1 MPVYR
6 KQSSNAAVGQILSTL
21 VKSMLEQPTKVSSNS
36 MVTQWVFTNIGE
48 LLESEK
54 EDALEFDMV
63 LSILRKL
70 LEITPFEKDPILT
83 PAWLQAVTFAFCRVS
98 EFVAK
103 IECSSMPEEEFDLR
117 AREFVT
123 LDYSQVLSS
132 FFIGTFSKFLCNAVV
147 LKDSILDSAT
157 TMLEL
162 LCRQCI
168 SEKMIVNHR
177 ASVAGM
183 IAIVIKG
190 VSDINFRENWRRIL
204 KIATGILWRV
214 GQQDSDLISPLLA
227 KLIFYRDDKSYLKS
241 YPARAEMDEALCS
254 AAHSIGIDKFCQVAP
269 LNIEN
274 QDLNTLKRPYLLS
287 LFNDALELPW
297 IKSGW
302 LKNTLFGQQS
312 LAFFSNELVPLAD
325 RMLEKSSSCWE
336 TGKQLESK
344 VYETLGIQIWTLF
357 PKICKLAPYDVAE
370 VFPSLAPILGKFL
383 TLLPKENYPA
393 LPLAHDFRPLV
404 CKGLDSLIDGLYA
417 ASDDQI
423 ETSEMEKL
431 SQSRACIDSYA
442 NRFLTALCNIYTTPD
457 IANLKEN
464 CSKGENLQ
472 ATHEALTQFY
482 ENPIQRLLRIVDRA
496 SVVDYFKILVEKQKG
511 SFISS
516 TVKKSIHFAEYALM
530 DLCNLYLPHLPKLQP
545 SEPAIA
551 NFYNNCLEF
560 IKFRNSTMQKKAYK
574 ALNSLLSL
582 QLFADIQSLSASVLQ
597 KDVVEIVASGSKKQ
611 RIRMVQSIVE
621 LAIEPQFL
629 LLFIPRILPEV
640 MLATKEANEKTRDIA
655 YVCLIAMARKMMTGS
670 DKRLMA
676 AKSLDLSATLSQF
689 NMEEDGISPYRAE
702 ISIKEF
708 CVMVCAGLSSSE
720 SNIQSAC
727 IACLGR
733 LLFEFSGIKN

>member
-6 KQSSNAAVGQILSTL
+6 KQSSNVAVGQILSSL

-70 LEITPFEKDPILT
+70 LEISPFEKDPILT
-83 PAWLQAVTFAFCRVS
+83 PAWLQAVTFAFCRIS

-103 IECSSMPEEEFDLR
+103 IECSSMPKEEFDSSM
-117 AREFVT
+117 REFVT
-123 LDYSQVLSS
+123 QEYSQVLSS

-147 LKDSILDSAT
+147 LKDSITESAT

-177 ASVAGM
+177 ASVSGM
-183 IAIVIKG
+183 IEIVIKG
-190 VSDINFRENWRRIL
+190 VSDINFRENWSRIL
-204 KIATGILWRV
+204 KIATGIFWRV

-227 KLIFYRDDKSYLKS
+227 KLIFYRDDRSYLKS

-254 AAHSIGIDKFCQVAP
+254 AAHSIGIHKFCQVAP

-302 LKNTLFGQQS
+302 LKNNLFGQQS

-336 TGKQLESK
+336 SGKQLESK
-344 VYETLGIQIWTLF
+344 VYETLGIQIWSLF
-357 PKICKLAPYDVAE
+357 PKICKLAPHDVAE
-370 VFPSLAPILGKFL
+370 VFPSLAPILGTFL
-383 TLLPKENYPA
+383 TLLPTENYP
-393 LPLAHDFRPLV
+393 PLAHDFRPLV
-404 CKGLDSLIDGLYA
+404 CKGLDSLIDGLNT

-423 ETSEMEKL
+423 DTAEIEKL
-431 SQSRACIDSYA
+431 SRSRACIASYA
-442 NRFLTALCNIYTTPD
+442 NRFLSALCNIYTTPD

-464 CSKGENLQ
+464 CSKGEKLQ
-472 ATHEALTQFY
+472 ASHEALTQFY
-482 ENPIQRLLRIVDRA
+482 EKPIQRLLR
-496 SVVDYFKILVEKQKG
+496 VVDDTSVIAYFEVLVEKQKG
-511 SFISS
+511 SLISS
-516 TVKKSIHFAEYALM
+516 PVKKSIHFAEYALM
-530 DLCNLYLPHLPKLQP
+530 DLCNLYLPHLPKLQQ

-551 NFYNNCLEF
+551 NFYSNCLEF
-560 IKFRNSTMQKKAYK
+560 IKFKDSTLQKKAYK

-582 QLFADIQSLSASVLQ
+582 KLFADIQSLSASVLQ
-597 KDVVEIVASGSKKQ
+597 KDVVEVIAFGSKKQ

-621 LAIEPQFL
+621 LACEPQFL

-655 YVCLIAMARKMMTGS
+655 YACLISMARKMMTGS
-670 DKRLMA
+670 DKRLMV

-689 NMEEDGISPYRAE
+689 NMEEDGRLPYSGE

-720 SNIQSAC
+720 SNIQSSC

-733 LLFEFSGIKN
+733 LLFEFSGIEN